1 MEISISPNGLSAAYL
16 NVFNPTSKL
25 SIVNEFWSSD
35 FCGNTLDTRSASL
48 FCAFLRPHYD
58 QIFRRNKSIKIL
70 VHPMG
75 PNVWFCGPP
84 SAANMCKIKLIYT
97 SMRRA
102 YKNLNCNKCNSIDFR
117 NSKRRRL
124 QNLYTKRKKFEN
136 LNKHR
141 KTCISCVLFGL
152 KIFAS

>member
-58 QIFRRNKSIKIL
+58 QT
-70 VHPMG
+70 
-75 PNVWFCGPP
+75 CGF
-84 SAANMCKIKLIYT
+84 
-97 SMRRA
+97 
-102 YKNLNCNKCNSIDFR
+102 D
-117 NSKRRRL
+117 
-124 QNLYTKRKKFEN
+124 QNFDETKVSR
-136 LNKHR
+136 
-141 KTCISCVLFGL
+141 S
-152 KIFAS
+152 